1 MCFDCIQSCF
11 VFATVSFGMMADM
24 PFSYEEI
31 LAMVASSSRHSDTVK
46 SSMKRKKP
54 KYRCLVCRSH
64 TSMRRLLC
72 RLCNLER
79 ALPSCKPQG
88 CWVHHEMA
96 CKDCL
101 EEHWRNVSDI
111 LMSKFTIDSIVTY
124 LHLFVNFDI
133 IFALWRSEHYCY
145 L

>member
-72 RLCNLER
+72 RLCNMER
-79 ALPSCKPQG
+79 ALPSCVPQA
-88 CWVHHEMA
+88 CWVHHEVA
-96 CKDCL
+96 CRDCL
-101 EEHWRNVSDI
+101 EEHRRQIRDLLISKIKIVS
-111 LMSKFTIDSIVTY
+111 LVS
-124 LHLFVNFDI
+124 L
-133 IFALWRSEHYCY
+133 IFSFM
-145 L
+145 